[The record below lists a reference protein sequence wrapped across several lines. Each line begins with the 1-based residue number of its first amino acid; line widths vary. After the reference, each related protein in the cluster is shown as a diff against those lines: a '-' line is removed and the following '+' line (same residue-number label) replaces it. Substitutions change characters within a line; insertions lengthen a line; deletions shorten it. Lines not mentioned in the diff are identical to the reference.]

1 MCGHAGGDKT
11 NYSNREAEFASPSLV
26 HHAAT
31 IECIYIHW
39 PPIHWRLCLSR
50 HFCTAQVKAELGGHC
65 FQSSNLRR
73 NLLQQHYM
81 PFCPPCLTRN
91 MFEMYYFGCTRHWQG
106 APILIMDGA
115 AATNDR
121 VRISQVRQRLVS
133 SCQVSVSS
141 CPAQTQE
148 AQYAQK
154 KYSQS
159 CIFKAHIITS

>member
-1 MCGHAGGDKT
+1 MLD
-11 NYSNREAEFASPSLV
+11 
-26 HHAAT
+26 
-31 IECIYIHW
+31 
-39 PPIHWRLCLSR
+39 PI
-50 HFCTAQVKAELGGHC
+50 VV
-65 FQSSNLRR
+65 
-73 NLLQQHYM
+73 
-81 PFCPPCLTRN
+81 PF
-91 MFEMYYFGCTRHWQG
+91 
-106 APILIMDGA
+106 ILICITFAVLATLVGGA
-115 AATNDR
+115 IRLDPGWGTLGATLWLTEGRPVKLWKLEFVPTIRLPVFGVVVDTVPPSNDR

>member
-1 MCGHAGGDKT
+1 MFGLKLSVRGHQHVFQL
-11 NYSNREAEFASPSLV
+11 EIP
-26 HHAAT
+26 
-31 IECIYIHW
+31 
-39 PPIHWRLCLSR
+39 
-50 HFCTAQVKAELGGHC
+50 ELQAFHGK
-65 FQSSNLRR
+65 
-73 NLLQQHYM
+73 
-81 PFCPPCLTRN
+81 
-91 MFEMYYFGCTRHWQG
+91 
-106 APILIMDGA
+106 IDI
-115 AATNDR
+115 NDR